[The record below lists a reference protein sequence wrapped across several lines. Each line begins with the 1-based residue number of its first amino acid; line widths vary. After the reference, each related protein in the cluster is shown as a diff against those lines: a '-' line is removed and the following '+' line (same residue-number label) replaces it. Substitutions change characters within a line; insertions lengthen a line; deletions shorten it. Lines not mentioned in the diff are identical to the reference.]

1 MRGLK
6 LCFLAGRHTNR
17 MSHLLQMRGLK
28 PKYNEATCWCNVVA
42 SFTDA
47 WIETIFS
54 MRLSRMTMVASFT
67 DAWIETWVKST
78 LIPSPSVA
86 SFTDAWIETEQ
97 QWRAFDAYQRRI
109 FYRCVDWNNSK
120 KSASV
125 IRIGRIFYR
134 CVDWNRNMFYNI

>member
-67 DAWIETWVKST
+67 DAWIET
-78 LIPSPSVA
+78 
-86 SFTDAWIETEQ
+86 EQ

-109 FYRCVDWNNSK
+109 FYRCVD
-120 KSASV
+120 
-125 IRIGRIFYR
+125 
-134 CVDWNRNMFYNI
+134 

>member
-86 SFTDAWIETEQ
+86 SFTDAWIET
-97 QWRAFDAYQRRI
+97 I
-109 FYRCVDWNNSK
+109 P
-120 KSASV
+120 KSQPPL
-125 IRIGRIFYR
+125 YE
-134 CVDWNRNMFYNI
+134 